1 MFSYYQTFNTY
12 NKSVVIVAP
21 FKNIGNL
28 LFNLVSHLSSFQN
41 MNEQTGEKTS
51 KKETKHIG
59 ALVSVHRY
67 RFTPGAFS

>member
-1 MFSYYQTFNTY
+1 MQ
-12 NKSVVIVAP
+12 
-21 FKNIGNL
+21 NIDNL

-67 RFTPGAFS
+67 RFTPGAFSLKKKLSCYSSV

>member
-1 MFSYYQTFNTY
+1 
-12 NKSVVIVAP
+12 
-21 FKNIGNL
+21 
-28 LFNLVSHLSSFQN
+28 

-67 RFTPGAFS
+67 RFTPGAFSLKKKVKLLLLNLTND